1 MRSGR
6 AGGPFH
12 EGAKLIALLL
22 ACMMATSGC
31 KAAAGPPAEPDSLR
45 SLALQHALQS
55 FNAAFR
61 RADSETLD
69 TLLEAGYRHTN
80 GGSGIVLDK
89 AAWLD
94 YIRRRRADLQSG
106 RLRIDRYESLGL
118 AISWYPATAIVSSQ
132 VVSEGVQ
139 DGVPFSL
146 RLQVTQVWIQR
157 GEQWRRAAFH
167 DSPLPQEK

>member
-61 RADSETLD
+61 RADSES
-69 TLLEAGYRHTN
+69 RI
-80 GGSGIVLDK
+80 GGPTG
-89 AAWLD
+89 
-94 YIRRRRADLQSG
+94 G
-106 RLRIDRYESLGL
+106 RKVTEIQGSCQRILPPD
-118 AISWYPATAIVSSQ
+118 
-132 VVSEGVQ
+132 SE
-139 DGVPFSL
+139 
-146 RLQVTQVWIQR
+146 
-157 GEQWRRAAFH
+157 
-167 DSPLPQEK
+167 